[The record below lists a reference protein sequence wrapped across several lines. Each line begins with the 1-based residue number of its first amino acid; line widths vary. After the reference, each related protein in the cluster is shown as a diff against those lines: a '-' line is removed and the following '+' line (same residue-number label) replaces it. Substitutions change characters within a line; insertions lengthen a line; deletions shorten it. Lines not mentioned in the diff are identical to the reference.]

1 MTKREIREHAERI
14 VCLQAEARQAYASEN
29 WYKIMEALQDEKAI
43 LRTKLGMINGNS
55 VAIAMRSL

>member
-14 VCLQAEARQAYASEN
+14 VRLQAEARQAYHGEN
-29 WYKIMEALQDEKAI
+29 WYAIMEALQNEKEI
-43 LRTKLGMINGNS
+43 LRKKLGMETGNS